1 MIIAAALAE
10 TVYSSVLLL
19 ALVLVAACYQAYKK
33 EVICSAHEDMVE
45 RFLND

>member
-1 MIIAAALAE
+1 MIIAAHFAE
-10 TVYSSVLLL
+10 TVHSSVLLL

-33 EVICSAHEDMVE
+33 EAVCTTHEDMVE